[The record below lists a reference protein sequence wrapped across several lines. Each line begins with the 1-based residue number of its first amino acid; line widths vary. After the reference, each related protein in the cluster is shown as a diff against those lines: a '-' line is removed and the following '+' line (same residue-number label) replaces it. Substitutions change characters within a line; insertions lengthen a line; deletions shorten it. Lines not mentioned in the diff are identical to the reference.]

1 MRKSVNLLF
10 YLVVLGMF
18 TVYAHA
24 QSVFINEIHYDNAS
38 TDVNEGVEIAG
49 PAGTNLDGWQI
60 LGYNGSN
67 GEVYKTENITS
78 TTIPDQQ
85 DGYGTVW
92 FAISSLQ
99 NGAPDGIALVDNG
112 GTVIQFLSYEGS
124 FDATDGPANGMT
136 SEDIGVSESS
146 GTSGEESLQLS
157 GTGATYTDFT
167 WNAPAANTRGSINTG
182 QTFSVITT
190 TTVQFAS
197 SGATVNEGDGSYNLV
212 VTITNPDGGAATTA
226 DVVLISGDAADI
238 GNYTTQMVT
247 FPAGSSDNQTVV
259 ITITD
264 DSDIEGN
271 ETLTFELQNVSG
283 GNNAAAG
290 SPSQF
295 DLLIE
300 DNDFGEAPAI
310 VINEIMQNPSAV
322 NDSKGEWF
330 EIYNADDS
338 AVDINGWVIADNGTD
353 SHTID
358 NGGPLTIN
366 PGAYLVLGI
375 NDTTSVNG
383 GLTVDYVYS
392 GYFLANGDDEVI
404 LFLSDGVTEVDRVEY
419 DGGTN
424 WPDPTGK
431 SMELT
436 NPGLDNN
443 DGANWAEA
451 VTTFGDGDYGTPG
464 ALNSTYVSSIGENDP
479 AVITSYKLHNNFPN
493 PFNPG
498 TTLRFDAPRNSGSLE
513 LVIYDVLGKKIK
525 TLYSGGGGQIT
536 REWNGKNESG
546 NSMPSGIYFAILKT
560 KNFSQ
565 SIKMLLVK

>member
-10 YLVVLGMF
+10 YLVVVCMF

-24 QSVFINEIHYDNAS
+24 QSVFINEIHYDNTGGDA
-38 TDVNEGVEIAG
+38 DEGVEIAG

-60 LGYNGSN
+60 LGYNGN
-67 GEVYKTENITS
+67 GGAVYATVDITS

-85 DGYGTVW
+85 NGYGTVW
-92 FAISSLQ
+92 FAISGLQ
-99 NGAPDGIALVDNG
+99 NGAPDGVALVDNG
-112 GTVIQFLSYEGS
+112 GAVIQFLSYEGS
-124 FDATDGPANGMT
+124 FAATDGPANGMT
-136 SEDIGVSESS
+136 SEDIGVSEP
-146 GTSGEESLQLS
+146 GDTPVGESLQLS
-157 GTGATYTDFT
+157 GTGTTYTDFT
-167 WNAPAANTRGSINTG
+167 WNAPAANTRGSVNTG
-182 QTFSVITT
+182 QTFTVITT

-212 VTITNPDGGAATTA
+212 VTITNPDGSNATTA
-226 DVVLISGDAADI
+226 DVALFSGDAADI
-238 GNYTTQMVT
+238 GNYTTQTVT
-247 FPAGSSDNQTVV
+247 FPAGSSANQTVV

-271 ETLTFELQNVSG
+271 EILTFELQNVLG

-295 DLLIE
+295 NLTIE

-310 VINEIMQNPSAV
+310 VINEIMQDPSAV
-322 NDSKGEWF
+322 SDSKGEWF

-338 AVDINGWVIADNGTD
+338 AVDINGWIIADDGSD

-358 NGGPLTIN
+358 NGGPLTIDS
-366 PGAYLVLGI
+366 GAYLVLGV

-392 GYFLANGDDEVI
+392 GYYLSNGDDEVI
-404 LFLSDGVTEVDRVEY
+404 LFMSDGVTEVDRVEY

-424 WPDPTGK
+424 WPDPTGI

-479 AVITSYKLHNNFPN
+479 AVITSFKLYNNFPN
-493 PFNPG
+493 PFNPS
-498 TTLRFDAPRNSGSLE
+498 TRLRFDAPKNGGSLE

-525 TLYSGGGGQIT
+525 TLYSGVGGQIT
-536 REWNGKNESG
+536 RE
-546 NSMPSGIYFAILKT
+546 
-560 KNFSQ
+560 
-565 SIKMLLVK
+565 MLLVK

>member
-10 YLVVLGMF
+10 YLVVVCMF

-24 QSVFINEIHYDNAS
+24 QSVFINEIHYDNTGGDA
-38 TDVNEGVEIAG
+38 DEGVEIAG

-60 LGYNGSN
+60 LGYNGN
-67 GEVYKTENITS
+67 GGAVYATVDITS

-85 DGYGTVW
+85 NGYGTVW
-92 FAISSLQ
+92 FAISGLQ
-99 NGAPDGIALVDNG
+99 NGAPDGVALVDNG
-112 GTVIQFLSYEGS
+112 GAVIQFLSYEGS
-124 FDATDGPANGMT
+124 FAATDGPANGMT
-136 SEDIGVSESS
+136 SEDIGVSEP
-146 GTSGEESLQLS
+146 GDTPVGESLQLS
-157 GTGATYTDFT
+157 GTGTTYTDFT
-167 WNAPAANTRGSINTG
+167 WNAPAANTRGSVNTG
-182 QTFSVITT
+182 QTFTVITT

-212 VTITNPDGGAATTA
+212 VTITNPDGSNATTA
-226 DVVLISGDAADI
+226 DVALFSGDAADI
-238 GNYTTQMVT
+238 GNYTTQTVT
-247 FPAGSSDNQTVV
+247 FPAGSSANQTVV

-271 ETLTFELQNVSG
+271 EILTFELQNVLG

-295 DLLIE
+295 NLTIE

-310 VINEIMQNPSAV
+310 VINEIMQDPSAV
-322 NDSKGEWF
+322 SDSKGEWF

-338 AVDINGWVIADNGTD
+338 AVDINGWIIADDGSD

-358 NGGPLTIN
+358 NGGPLTIDS
-366 PGAYLVLGI
+366 GAYLVLGV

-392 GYFLANGDDEVI
+392 GYYLSNGDDEVI
-404 LFLSDGVTEVDRVEY
+404 LFMSDGVTEVDRVEY

-424 WPDPTGK
+424 WPDPTGI

-451 VTTFGDGDYGTPG
+451 VTTFGDGDYGAPG
-464 ALNSTYVSSIGENDP
+464 AFNSTYVSSIGENDP
-479 AVITSYKLHNNFPN
+479 AVITSFKLYNNFPN
-493 PFNPG
+493 PFNPS
-498 TTLRFDAPRNSGSLE
+498 TRLRFDAPKNGGSLE

-525 TLYSGGGGQIT
+525 TLYSGVGGQIT

-546 NSMPSGIYFAILKT
+546 NSMPSGIYFAVLKT
-560 KNFSQ
+560 KDFSQ
-565 SIKMLLVK
+565 SVKMLLVK